1 MLDTATNPDG
11 LRGTT
16 NELHGLLCGC
26 VKDVAVLYS
35 CAEQVMPDRI
45 LDRILIR
52 IMSAKQMIVFVR
64 LVKATV
70 YTGLFDVLYT
80 SSGVDEER
88 KPCTVL

>member
-1 MLDTATNPDG
+1 
-11 LRGTT
+11 
-16 NELHGLLCGC
+16 
-26 VKDVAVLYS
+26 
-35 CAEQVMPDRI
+35 MPDRI